1 MHNDRACRHACLQ
14 LRRPILGAGS
24 RQRGAD
30 TVQGKEGGGCHPP
43 GGLGQPE
50 GSDGCLRADFRCG
63 ELTQK
68 EIELPIGL
76 SDVQV
81 LSVVA
86 IFIHFTLGEM
96 GWKELAIFYLL
107 KSEGKKMMRTWV
119 KTMKEE
125 IVTMQE
131 ELGAI
136 RDLLVA
142 REQRRLLVISVFK
155 RQITH

>member
-1 MHNDRACRHACLQ
+1 
-14 LRRPILGAGS
+14 
-24 RQRGAD
+24 
-30 TVQGKEGGGCHPP
+30 
-43 GGLGQPE
+43 
-50 GSDGCLRADFRCG
+50 
-63 ELTQK
+63 
-68 EIELPIGL
+68 
-76 SDVQV
+76 
-81 LSVVA
+81 
-86 IFIHFTLGEM
+86 M
-96 GWKELAIFYLL
+96 GWKELAIFYML